1 MLANSV
7 SLEVSPLAIVIH
19 AGFFFIV
26 LAAMTRLVLR
36 PLGRVRE
43 ARLAATKR
51 RVAEAE
57 QLGAQ
62 SLHLEQAY
70 QQRIEAALLA
80 ARATKDRLRQD
91 GFAQAASIMA
101 QARADAE
108 RAFEAAKAQF
118 AQEADAARATLST
131 DAKEFSRLIAER
143 ILERA
148 IRASNSNDASNPGER
163 NVIGVEK

>member
-7 SLEVSPLAIVIH
+7 SLEVNPLAIVIH
-19 AGFFFIV
+19 AGLFFIV

-43 ARLAATKR
+43 ARQAATKQ
-51 RVAEAE
+51 RVAEAA
-57 QLGAQ
+57 QLSAQ
-62 SLHLEQAY
+62 ALALEQAY
-70 QQRIEAALLA
+70 QQCIEAALLA
-80 ARATKDRLRQD
+80 ARAVKDRLRQD
-91 GFAQAASIMA
+91 GFAQAAGIMA

-131 DAKEFSRLIAER
+131 SAKEFSRLIAER

-148 IRASNSNDASNPGER
+148 IRANTSSEGSNPGER